1 MIETP
6 IYRVYREKNKLPTP
20 WTFNILKR
28 YKRNTIKAELYQA
41 MRTSSNFTNAATL
54 KKNHFKSAFY
64 PMHFVNSVIRE
75 LTTAQANE
83 DNRFFVPLQLFKVK
97 KKTASAEIPFFVA

>member
-28 YKRNTIKAELYQA
+28 YKRNTIKEELYRA
-41 MRTSSNFTNAATL
+41 MRTPSNFTNAVTL
-54 KKNHFKSAFY
+54 KKNQFKSACY

-75 LTTAQANE
+75 FTTAQE
-83 DNRFFVPLQLFKVK
+83 DNRFIVPLRLFKVK
-97 KKTASAEIPFFVA
+97 KKTASVEIPFFVA